1 MLILNHG
8 YSAAPL
14 DKLKAGRAIVQ
25 HAGEHHAHHARPFG
39 HGRRSE
45 QGIVGGTIVVFAGAF
60 GHEQVPNAAVLG
72 QQVVAGRGQVR
83 SAGFNGFAGDG

>member
-1 MLILNHG
+1 MLVLNHG

-25 HAGEHHAHHARPFG
+25 HVGEHHAWPVGHVRRPK
-39 HGRRSE
+39 
-45 QGIVGGTIVVFAGAF
+45 QGIGAGTIVVFAGAF
-60 GHEQVPNAAVLG
+60 GHERVPDAAVLG
-72 QQVVAGRGQVR
+72 QQVAVGRGQVQ